1 MSSTIGVNSG
11 SRPKKLH
18 SFSAPG
24 LSRVGLLVPGISPKS
39 WSLTMMR
46 RVNSTMAAS
55 RQGDLHAH
63 RRQEH
68 AVLGRN
74 LDWSAEAST
83 ISVLGPWCAILSL
96 VLVIG
101 VKS

>member
-1 MSSTIGVNSG
+1 MSSTTGVNSG

-46 RVNSTMAAS
+46 RVNSTMAA
-55 RQGDLHAH
+55 
-63 RRQEH
+63 RR
-68 AVLGRN
+68 ARATSMLIAGRN
-74 LDWSAEAST
+74 TLSLVEGGEAST
-83 ISVLGPWCAILSL
+83 ISVRVPPALSCRWCWLL
-96 VLVIG
+96 V
-101 VKS
+101 